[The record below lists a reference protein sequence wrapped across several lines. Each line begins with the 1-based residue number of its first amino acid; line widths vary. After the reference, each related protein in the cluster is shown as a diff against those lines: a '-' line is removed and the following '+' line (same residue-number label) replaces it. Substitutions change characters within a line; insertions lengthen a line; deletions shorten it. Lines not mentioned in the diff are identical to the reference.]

1 MKQYITEA
9 KRMQKLAGMVT
20 EIKAGSVKVGAE
32 YTLMAQ
38 LGKLNKG
45 DKVKVDD
52 VEAYGNDVKI
62 TLSSVNQDGVSD
74 FFILDRNDDFELD

>member
-9 KRMQKLAGMVT
+9 KRMQKLAGMVN

-32 YTLMAQ
+32 YTLMAR
-38 LGKLNKG
+38 LGKLNNG

-62 TLSSVNQDGVSD
+62 TLVNQDGVSD
-74 FFILDRNDDFELD
+74 FFILDRNDDFELN

>member
-1 MKQYITEA
+1 MKQYINEA
-9 KRMQKLAGMVT
+9 QRMQKLAGMVN

-32 YTLMAQ
+32 YTLMDS
-38 LGKLNKG
+38 LGKLSQN
-45 DKVKVDD
+45 DKVKVKD

-62 TLSSVNQDGVSD
+62 TLVNQDDVSD

>member
-1 MKQYITEA
+1 
-9 KRMQKLAGMVT
+9 MVT

-38 LGKLNKG
+38 LGKLNNG

-62 TLSSVNQDGVSD
+62 TLVNQDGVSD
-74 FFILDRNDDFELD
+74 FFILDRNDDFELN

>member
-62 TLSSVNQDGVSD
+62 TLVNQDGVSD

>member
-1 MKQYITEA
+1 MKQYINEA
-9 KRMQKLAGMVT
+9 QRMQKLAGMVT

-38 LGKLNKG
+38 LGKLNNG

-62 TLSSVNQDGVSD
+62 TLVNQDGVSD
-74 FFILDRNDDFELD
+74 FFILDRNDDFELN

>member
-1 MKQYITEA
+1 MKQYINEA
-9 KRMQKLAGMVT
+9 QRMQKLAGMVT

-62 TLSSVNQDGVSD
+62 TLVNQDGVSD

>member
-1 MKQYITEA
+1 MKQYINEA
-9 KRMQKLAGMVT
+9 QRMQKLAGMVT
-20 EIKAGSVKVGAE
+20 EIKAGSVRVGAE

-62 TLSSVNQDGVSD
+62 TLVNQDRVSD

>member
-1 MKQYITEA
+1 MKQYINEA
-9 KRMQKLAGMVT
+9 QRMQKLAGMVN

-38 LGKLNKG
+38 LGKLNNG

-62 TLSSVNQDGVSD
+62 TLVNQDGVSD
-74 FFILDRNDDFELD
+74 FFILDRNDDFELN

>member
-38 LGKLNKG
+38 LGKLNNG

-62 TLSSVNQDGVSD
+62 TLVNQDGVSD
-74 FFILDRNDDFELD
+74 FFILDRNDDFELN

>member
-9 KRMQKLAGMVT
+9 KRMQKLAGMVN
-20 EIKAGSVKVGAE
+20 EVRAGSVKVGAE

-38 LGKLNKG
+38 LGKLSQG

-62 TLSSVNQDGVSD
+62 TLINQDGVSD

>member
-1 MKQYITEA
+1 MKQYINEA
-9 KRMQKLAGMVT
+9 QRMQKLAGMVT

-38 LGKLNKG
+38 LGKLNNG

-62 TLSSVNQDGVSD
+62 TLVNQDGVSD